1 MAMHVG
7 MGLSKVMFLA
17 GAGLTGTLLIR
28 NGKMS
33 DILSELQKMVKN
45 WEDSQ
50 DKVGGESEYIDAL
63 AAQVRRLAAEVR
75 QIPSRQ
81 ITVLHGGSGS
91 AGNMTSLIVPAATLG
106 ALGYAYMWWKGISF
120 SDLMYVT
127 KHNMANAVA
136 NMTKHLDQV
145 SAALAQ
151 AKKHLTQRIE
161 NLDGKLDEQKEISGE
176 IRKQVTDVRGKVDDI
191 GMELTTL
198 QQLVWGLDG
207 KMSAIEDKQN
217 FACAGVMYLC
227 QFVEGKGG
235 KMPDCLVDGPKNGG
249 RRGFLGAGEARSL
262 KGLQHIAE
270 AIESGNFDKTKTE
283 TILQNDIDLL
293 EKSKSLSRTASLKL

>member
-1 MAMHVG
+1 MAMHAG
-7 MGLSKVMFLA
+7 MGFSKVVLLT
-17 GAGLTGTLLIR
+17 GAGLTGTMLIR

-33 DILSELQKMVKN
+33 DILAELQKMTKN
-45 WEDSQ
+45 FEDSP
-50 DKVGGESEYIDAL
+50 DKVGGDSDYLDAL

-75 QIPSRQ
+75 QIPSHQ
-81 ITVLHGGSGS
+81 ITVLNEGSGS
-91 AGNMTSLIVPAATLG
+91 AANMTSLLVPAATLG
-106 ALGYAYMWWKGISF
+106 ALGYAYMWWKGICF

-127 KHNMANAVA
+127 KRNMANAVA

-161 NLDGKLDEQKEISGE
+161 NLDGKLDEQKEIAGE
-176 IRKQVTDVRGKVDDI
+176 IRKQVTYVRGKVDDVGI
-191 GMELTTL
+191 ELTTL
-198 QQLVWGLDG
+198 QQLVCGLDQ

-235 KMPDCLVDGPKNGG
+235 KMPDLLVDGPKNGG

-270 AIESGNFDKTKTE
+270 AIESGNYDKSKTE
-283 TILQNDIDLL
+283 SILQNDTNLL
-293 EKSKSLSRTASLKL
+293 EKSKTLSRWPSLKF